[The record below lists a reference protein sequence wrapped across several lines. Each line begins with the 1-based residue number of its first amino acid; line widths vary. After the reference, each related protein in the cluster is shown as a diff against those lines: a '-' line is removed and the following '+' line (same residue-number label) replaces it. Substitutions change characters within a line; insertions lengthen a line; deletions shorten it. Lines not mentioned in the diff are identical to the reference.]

1 MSDWSELE
9 QLGGLAAQA
18 DTEETPDLPPTP
30 EEQAEIEQAEREQE
44 MQIPSAQLVEMA
56 ISPLF
61 NMLAPNWNVQ
71 DEEVSALGEAYGAL
85 LDKYFPDGV
94 ATRYSVEFTA
104 LLCTATVFGSRI
116 GVPRKKP
123 KPKKQEGSD
132 DAES

>member
-1 MSDWSELE
+1 MSDWSELD

-18 DTEETPDLPPTP
+18 DTEEQPDLPPTP

-44 MQIPSAQLVEMA
+44 MQIPSGQLVEMA

-61 NMLAPNWNVQ
+61 GMLAPNWEVQ
-71 DEEVSALGEAYGAL
+71 PDEISALGEAYGAL

-116 GVPRKKP
+116 GTPRKKP
-123 KPKKQEGSD
+123 KPKKKQEGEAD
-132 DAES
+132 ES